1 MNPKN
6 EFKIGQRVGVVNE
19 TLEGKIIQLRLD
31 KITIECDDGFNY
43 QYGPKELILKK
54 DWKNMIKGRFE
65 KELEDENSFSP
76 LNTLAKKKNHVE
88 EVDLHIHELI
98 DTEYGMSNFDKLS
111 LQLSVARAKL
121 EEAILKKQKRIVFIH
136 GRGDGVLK
144 NEVRELFKKYP
155 VEFYDA
161 SYSKYGTGATE
172 VLIFQNKKP
181 QIL

>member
-1 MNPKN
+1 MNSKN

-19 TLEGKIIQLRLD
+19 TLEGKIIELRLH

-43 QYGPKELILKK
+43 EYSPKELVLKK
-54 DWKNMIKGRFE
+54 DWKNLIKGRYE
-65 KELEDENSFSP
+65 KELDNKNSVTH
-76 LNTLAKKKNHVE
+76 LNTVSKKKTHIE

-98 DTEYGMSNFDKLS
+98 DTEHGMSNFDKLS

-144 NEVRELFKKYP
+144 NEVRELIKKYP
-155 VEFYDA
+155 VEFNDA

-172 VLIFQNKKP
+172 VHIFQNKKP
-181 QIL
+181 

>member
-43 QYGPKELILKK
+43 EYSPKELVLKK
-54 DWKNMIKGRFE
+54 DWENMIKGRYE
-65 KELEDENSFSP
+65 KELDDKNSFTHLSTVP
-76 LNTLAKKKNHVE
+76 IKKTPVE

-98 DTEYGMSNFDKLS
+98 DSEYGMSNFDKLS
-111 LQLSVARAKL
+111 LQLSVAREKL
-121 EEAILKKQKRIVFIH
+121 EKAILKKQKRIVFIH

-181 QIL
+181 KNP

>member
-19 TLEGKIIQLRLD
+19 TLEGNIIQLSLN

-43 QYGPKELILKK
+43 EYSPKELVLKK
-54 DWKNMIKGRFE
+54 DWKNMIKGRDE
-65 KELEDENSFSP
+65 KELGDKNLFTR
-76 LNTLAKKKNHVE
+76 LNTVPKKKTHKE

-111 LQLSVARAKL
+111 LQLRVAREKL
-121 EEAILKKQKRIVFIH
+121 EEAILKKQKKIVFIH

-172 VLIFQNKKP
+172 VLIFQNKKS
-181 QIL
+181 

>member
-19 TLEGKIIQLRLD
+19 TLEGKIIELRLD

-43 QYGPKELILKK
+43 EYGPNELVLKK
-54 DWKNMIKGRFE
+54 DWKNMIKGRYE
-65 KELEDENSFSP
+65 KELDDENSSNRS
-76 LNTLAKKKNHVE
+76 NTIPKMKTQIA

-111 LQLSVARAKL
+111 LQLRVAREKL
-121 EEAILKKQKRIVFIH
+121 EEAILKKHKRIVFIH
-136 GRGDGVLK
+136 GRGDGILK
-144 NEVRELFKKYP
+144 NEVRELCKKYP

-181 QIL
+181 

>member
-6 EFKIGQRVGVVNE
+6 EFRIGQRVGVVNE
-19 TLEGKIIQLRLD
+19 TLEGKIIELRLH

-43 QYGPKELILKK
+43 EYSPKELVLKK
-54 DWKNMIKGRFE
+54 DWKNMIQGRYE
-65 KELEDENSFSP
+65 KEADDQNTSSH
-76 LNTLAKKKNHVE
+76 LNTLPKKKTHIE

-98 DTEYGMSNFDKLS
+98 DTENGMSNFDKLS
-111 LQLSVARAKL
+111 LQLRVAREKL
-121 EEAILKKQKRIVFIH
+121 EMAILKKQKKIVFIH

-144 NEVRELFKKYP
+144 NEVRQLFKKYP

-172 VLIFQNKKP
+172 VHIFQNKKP
-181 QIL
+181 

>member
-19 TLEGKIIQLRLD
+19 TLEGKIIQLKLN

-43 QYGPKELILKK
+43 EYSPKELVLKK
-54 DWKNMIKGRFE
+54 DWKNMIKGRYE
-65 KELEDENSFSP
+65 KELDGENSVTH
-76 LNTLAKKKNHVE
+76 LNTVSKKKTHIE

-98 DTEYGMSNFDKLS
+98 DTEHGMSNFDKLS

-136 GRGDGVLK
+136 GRGDGILK

-181 QIL
+181 

>member
-19 TLEGKIIQLRLD
+19 TLEGKIILLRLD

-43 QYGPKELILKK
+43 EYSPKELVLKK
-54 DWKNMIKGRFE
+54 DWKNMIKGRHE
-65 KELEDENSFSP
+65 KELDDK
-76 LNTLAKKKNHVE
+76 NTFIHLSTLPKKKTHIE

-98 DTEYGMSNFDKLS
+98 DTENGMSNFDKLS
-111 LQLSVARAKL
+111 LQLRVAREKL
-121 EEAILKKQKRIVFIH
+121 ETAILKKQKRIVFIH

-161 SYSKYGTGATE
+161 SYSRYGTGATE

-181 QIL
+181 

>member
-43 QYGPKELILKK
+43 EYSPKELVLKK
-54 DWKNMIKGRFE
+54 DWKNMIKGRYE
-65 KELEDENSFSP
+65 KEPSDKNTFTH
-76 LNTLAKKKNHVE
+76 LNTLPKKKTHIE

-98 DTEYGMSNFDKLS
+98 DTETGMSNFDKLS
-111 LQLSVARAKL
+111 LQLRVAREKL
-121 EEAILKKQKRIVFIH
+121 ETAILKKQNRIVFIH

-144 NEVRELFKKYP
+144 NEVRKLFKKYP

-172 VLIFQNKKP
+172 VLIFQNKKS
-181 QIL
+181 